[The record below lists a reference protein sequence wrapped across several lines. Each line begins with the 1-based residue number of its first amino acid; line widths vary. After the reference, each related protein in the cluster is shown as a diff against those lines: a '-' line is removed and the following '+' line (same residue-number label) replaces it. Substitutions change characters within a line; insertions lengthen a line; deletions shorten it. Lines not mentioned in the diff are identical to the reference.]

1 MAGALPDN
9 DDEKPLDPAA
19 ERVRRKL
26 VRFMAINLGILFLAL
41 MAVVAALVYKSMTVP
56 PEAPAVAS
64 DLPSAALAARPP
76 RYSRLAPGCAA
87 CAPSTARH
95 ATTATEASQ
104 RTPERMAAFMSSPE
118 LKRRRPT
125 PARRQH
131 LVPAARGPLLRAQK
145 AAGLARISAPA

>member
-56 PEAPAVAS
+56 PETPAVAS
-64 DLPSAALAARPP
+64 DIPSSNVTSGRIVLPSGARLVSQSLSGNLLSLHVALAQGGEAILIYDTAQGRVV
-76 RYSRLAPGCAA
+76 
-87 CAPSTARH
+87 ARH
-95 ATTATEASQ
+95 ELATE
-104 RTPERMAAFMSSPE
+104 
-118 LKRRRPT
+118 
-125 PARRQH
+125 
-131 LVPAARGPLLRAQK
+131 
-145 AAGLARISAPA
+145 

>member
-64 DLPSAALAARPP
+64 DIPSSNVTSGRIVLPAGARLVSQSLSGNLLSLHVALAQGGEAILIYDTAQGRVV
-76 RYSRLAPGCAA
+76 
-87 CAPSTARH
+87 ARH
-95 ATTATEASQ
+95 ELATE
-104 RTPERMAAFMSSPE
+104 
-118 LKRRRPT
+118 
-125 PARRQH
+125 
-131 LVPAARGPLLRAQK
+131 
-145 AAGLARISAPA
+145 

>member
-56 PEAPAVAS
+56 PETPVVAS
-64 DLPSAALAARPP
+64 DIPSANVTSGRILLPAGARLVSQSLSGNLLSLHVSQAQGGEAILIYDTGQG
-76 RYSRLAPGCAA
+76 RIV
-87 CAPSTARH
+87 ARH
-95 ATTATEASQ
+95 ELAS
-104 RTPERMAAFMSSPE
+104 E
-118 LKRRRPT
+118 
-125 PARRQH
+125 
-131 LVPAARGPLLRAQK
+131 
-145 AAGLARISAPA
+145 

>member
-64 DLPSAALAARPP
+64 DIPSSNVTSGRIVLPAGARLVSQSLSGNVRSLHVARVQGGEAILIYDAAQGRVIARHELAA
-76 RYSRLAPGCAA
+76 
-87 CAPSTARH
+87 
-95 ATTATEASQ
+95 E
-104 RTPERMAAFMSSPE
+104 
-118 LKRRRPT
+118 
-125 PARRQH
+125 
-131 LVPAARGPLLRAQK
+131 
-145 AAGLARISAPA
+145 

>member
-56 PEAPAVAS
+56 PETPAVAS
-64 DLPSAALAARPP
+64 DIPSSNVTSGRIVLPAGARLVSQSLSGNLLSLHVALAQGGEAILIYDTAQGRVV
-76 RYSRLAPGCAA
+76 
-87 CAPSTARH
+87 ARH
-95 ATTATEASQ
+95 ELATE
-104 RTPERMAAFMSSPE
+104 
-118 LKRRRPT
+118 
-125 PARRQH
+125 
-131 LVPAARGPLLRAQK
+131 
-145 AAGLARISAPA
+145 

>member
-64 DLPSAALAARPP
+64 DLPSANVTSGRIVLPAGTRLVSQSLSGNLLSLHVGLAQGGEAILIYDIAQGRVV
-76 RYSRLAPGCAA
+76 
-87 CAPSTARH
+87 ARH
-95 ATTATEASQ
+95 ELATE
-104 RTPERMAAFMSSPE
+104 
-118 LKRRRPT
+118 
-125 PARRQH
+125 
-131 LVPAARGPLLRAQK
+131 
-145 AAGLARISAPA
+145 

>member
-56 PEAPAVAS
+56 P
-64 DLPSAALAARPP
+64 
-76 RYSRLAPGCAA
+76 
-87 CAPSTARH
+87 
-95 ATTATEASQ
+95 
-104 RTPERMAAFMSSPE
+104 
-118 LKRRRPT
+118 
-125 PARRQH
+125 
-131 LVPAARGPLLRAQK
+131 
-145 AAGLARISAPA
+145 

>member
-56 PEAPAVAS
+56 PETPAVAS
-64 DLPSAALAARPP
+64 DIPSSNVTSGRIVLPAGARLVSQSLSGNLLSLHVSQAQGGEAILIYDTGQG
-76 RYSRLAPGCAA
+76 RIV
-87 CAPSTARH
+87 ARH
-95 ATTATEASQ
+95 ELAS
-104 RTPERMAAFMSSPE
+104 E
-118 LKRRRPT
+118 
-125 PARRQH
+125 
-131 LVPAARGPLLRAQK
+131 
-145 AAGLARISAPA
+145 

>member
-64 DLPSAALAARPP
+64 DLPSANVTSGRILLPAGARLV
-76 RYSRLAPGCAA
+76 SQSLSGNLLSLHVALAPGGEAILIYDT
-87 CAPSTARH
+87 SQGRVVARH
-95 ATTATEASQ
+95 ELATE
-104 RTPERMAAFMSSPE
+104 
-118 LKRRRPT
+118 
-125 PARRQH
+125 
-131 LVPAARGPLLRAQK
+131 
-145 AAGLARISAPA
+145 

>member
-56 PEAPAVAS
+56 PETPAVAS
-64 DLPSAALAARPP
+64 DIPSANVTSERILLPAGARLVSQSLSGNLLSLHVSQAQGGEAILIYDTGQG
-76 RYSRLAPGCAA
+76 RIV
-87 CAPSTARH
+87 ARH
-95 ATTATEASQ
+95 ELAS
-104 RTPERMAAFMSSPE
+104 E
-118 LKRRRPT
+118 
-125 PARRQH
+125 
-131 LVPAARGPLLRAQK
+131 
-145 AAGLARISAPA
+145 

>member
-56 PEAPAVAS
+56 PETPAVAS
-64 DLPSAALAARPP
+64 DIRSSNVTSGRIFLPAGARLVSQSLSGNLLSLHVALARGGEAILIYDTAQGRVV
-76 RYSRLAPGCAA
+76 SRHEL
-87 CAPSTARH
+87 
-95 ATTATEASQ
+95 ATE
-104 RTPERMAAFMSSPE
+104 
-118 LKRRRPT
+118 
-125 PARRQH
+125 
-131 LVPAARGPLLRAQK
+131 
-145 AAGLARISAPA
+145 

>member
-56 PEAPAVAS
+56 PETPAVAS
-64 DLPSAALAARPP
+64 DIPSSNVTSGRIVLPAGARLVSQSLSGNLLSLHVALARGGEAILIYDTAQGRVV
-76 RYSRLAPGCAA
+76 SRHEL
-87 CAPSTARH
+87 
-95 ATTATEASQ
+95 ATE
-104 RTPERMAAFMSSPE
+104 
-118 LKRRRPT
+118 
-125 PARRQH
+125 
-131 LVPAARGPLLRAQK
+131 
-145 AAGLARISAPA
+145 